1 VKYVS
6 PGNAICYCDTGF
18 AALPNFR
25 IKHGRSPPDR
35 AIGQRTCGRLL
46 RKEIGFLARQN
57 GSNMPFF
64 KKHYPKRQ
72 HPARRFDEFSG
83 GRDPAHPEQTGSES
97 AYLKSLIDS
106 NAKVTVILNN
116 GERLRGRIR
125 YYDRHCFSIGL
136 SAEGP
141 KIFLR
146 KSSVS
151 YISEE

>member
-1 VKYVS
+1 MGGK
-6 PGNAICYCDTGF
+6 C
-18 AALPNFR
+18 
-25 IKHGRSPPDR
+25 
-35 AIGQRTCGRLL
+35 
-46 RKEIGFLARQN
+46 FLARQN

-64 KKHYPKRQ
+64 KKHHSKRR
-72 HPARRFDEFSG
+72 HSARRFDESSG
-83 GRDPAHPEQTGSES
+83 VQDLAHPKQTGSES

-106 NAKVTVILNN
+106 HAKVTVVLNN

-125 YYDRHCFSIGL
+125 YYDRHCFSIGI

-141 KIFLR
+141 RIFLR